1 MRIWYRRLIWL
12 LAIYAFQR
20 LLFFYFNAAALNS
33 VPIGTLL
40 WSLSEGLR
48 FDLCAIATINT
59 PILALHYSFYL
70 ITSSLKAPPN
80 AKWRTARLG
89 NQVIGLIFLA
99 ANIPM
104 IAFGIIDS
112 RMFAF
117 TGRRF
122 TLDLLAIAGD
132 IQEQSLGIL
141 VQYWPLTLISF
152 AAIGLFSWKTMQID
166 HIQSIK
172 PSGKKEVYRVMLTS
186 ALALLLI
193 RGGWQTK
200 PLSPAHAYAYQPAAL
215 ANMVLNSSMTIMRT
229 PSGSSLKP
237 VKDFAS
243 MADVRKILD
252 VPAMANLSQ
261 KVKTL
266 SY

>member
-1 MRIWYRRLIWL
+1 
-12 LAIYAFQR
+12 
-20 LLFFYFNAAALNS
+20 
-33 VPIGTLL
+33 
-40 WSLSEGLR
+40 
-48 FDLCAIATINT
+48 
-59 PILALHYSFYL
+59 
-70 ITSSLKAPPN
+70 
-80 AKWRTARLG
+80 
-89 NQVIGLIFLA
+89 
-99 ANIPM
+99 M

-152 AAIGLFSWKTMQID
+152 AVIGLFSWKTMQTD

-172 PSGKKEVYRVMLTS
+172 PSGKNEVYRVMLTC
-186 ALALLLI
+186 AFALLLI

-252 VPAMANLSQ
+252 VPSDG
-261 KVKTL
+261 
-266 SY
+266 